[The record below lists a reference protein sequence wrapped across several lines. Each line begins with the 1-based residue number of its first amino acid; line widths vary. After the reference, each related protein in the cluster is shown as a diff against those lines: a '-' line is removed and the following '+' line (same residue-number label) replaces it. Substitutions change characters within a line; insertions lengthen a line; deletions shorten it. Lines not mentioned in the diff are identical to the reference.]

1 MSIDKIIVTNRS
13 ALQNKYG
20 SAGFKKI
27 QTAVKQLIAADK
39 KRKLSSLL
47 VFVDVPSVMKKA
59 KGKAVKDVTD
69 PEQFKN
75 AIDSLFNYYKPD
87 YIMLLGATDIIPHCR
102 FRIPIP
108 DDDDPFV
115 PSDVPYACEAPF
127 SRNAGDFIAP
137 GRVLGRLPDITGV
150 NDPTYL
156 IALIQN
162 SINWK
167 PLKSSVYK
175 NYFSLS
181 VKWWQKSTQISLK
194 NIFQDN
200 KKLELAPPN
209 AGPYT
214 KTDLSPMMHFFNCHG
229 GLRTSEFYGQ
239 PNENS
244 NSFPVCLE
252 SNMLDKKIS
261 YGTVT
266 AAECC
271 YGGLLYNPNRP
282 NKIHLPISN
291 TYLKNNAIAFV
302 GSTTAAYGPS
312 DSQGGADY
320 ITQYFLIAIQKGGA
334 STGRAFLEAQ
344 QRFVEKGDVKMDP
357 TDLKTII
364 QFLLLGDPSITP
376 IEDSPKTTPGKTP
389 VKSIMN
395 KDAHDTKE
403 RKERRLKLAEKSIYI
418 NNTSDAPVKI
428 EAPVRGTLK
437 TDIKKAL
444 RTYKFKDEKKMTYG
458 FKKGKRSKTKNIPI
472 DQNYRYHV
480 YSDLKK
486 GEVIDTL
493 RLLVIQEVN
502 NKVMEVKE
510 YVRR

>member
-1 MSIDKIIVTNRS
+1 
-13 ALQNKYG
+13 
-20 SAGFKKI
+20 
-27 QTAVKQLIAADK
+27 
-39 KRKLSSLL
+39 
-47 VFVDVPSVMKKA
+47 MKKA

-87 YIMLLGATDIIPHCR
+87 YTMLLGATDIIPYCR

-150 NDPTYL
+150 TDPTYL
-156 IALIQN
+156 LALIQN

-167 PLKSSVYK
+167 PLKSSAYK

-209 AGPYT
+209 EGPYS
-214 KTDLSPMMHFFNCHG
+214 KKDLSPMMHFFNCHG

-239 PNENS
+239 PNANS

-252 SNMLDKKIS
+252 SDMLDKKIS

-271 YGGLLYNPNRP
+271 YGSLLYNPNRP

-302 GSTTAAYGPS
+302 GATTAAYGPS

-364 QFLLLGDPSITP
+364 
-376 IEDSPKTTPGKTP
+376 

-418 NNTSDAPVKI
+418 NHTSDAPVKI

-480 YSDLKK
+480 YSNLKK

>member
-1 MSIDKIIVTNRS
+1 MSIDKIIITNRS

-27 QTAVKQLIAADK
+27 QTAVKHLIAADK
-39 KRKLSSLL
+39 KRNLSSLL
-47 VFVDVPSVMKKA
+47 VFVDDPSTMKKA
-59 KGKAVKDVTD
+59 RGKAIKDVTD
-69 PEQFKN
+69 PEQYKN
-75 AIDSLFNYYKPD
+75 AIDRLFNYYKPD

-137 GRVLGRLPDITGV
+137 GRVLGRLPDITGI

-156 IALIQN
+156 ISLIQN

-167 PLKSSVYK
+167 PLKSTAYK
-175 NYFSLS
+175 DYFSLS
-181 VKWWQKSTQISLK
+181 VKWWQKSTQVSLK

-200 KKLELAPPN
+200 KKLKLAPP
-209 AGPYT
+209 AEGPYT
-214 KTDLSPMMHFFNCHG
+214 KTDLRPMMHFLNCHG
-229 GLRTSEFYGQ
+229 GLRTSELYGQ
-239 PNENS
+239 PNEKS
-244 NSFPVCLE
+244 NSFPVCFE
-252 SNMLDKKIS
+252 SNMMDKKIS
-261 YGTVT
+261 YGTV
-266 AAECC
+266 AATECC

-282 NKIHLPISN
+282 NKIHLPIANS
-291 TYLKNNAIAFV
+291 YLKNNAIAFV

-320 ITQYFLIAIQKGGA
+320 IAQYFLIAIQKGGA
-334 STGRAFLEAQ
+334 SAGRAFLEAQ

-364 QFLLLGDPSITP
+364 QFLLLGDPSMTP
-376 IEDSPKTTPGKTP
+376 IEDSPKTTPGRTP

-395 KDAHDTKE
+395 KAAHDTKE
-403 RKERRLKLAEKSIYI
+403 RKERRLKLAEKSVYI
-418 NNTSDAPVKI
+418 NNTSDAPVRI
-428 EAPVRGTLK
+428 EAPVGGVLK

-458 FKKGKRSKTKNIPI
+458 FKKGKKSKTKNIPV

>member
-1 MSIDKIIVTNRS
+1 MDIDKIIISNRS

-27 QTAVKQLIAADK
+27 QSAIKKLVAADK
-39 KRKLSSLL
+39 KRNLKSKL
-47 VFVDVPSVMKKA
+47 VFVDDAVAMKQA
-59 KGKAVKDVTD
+59 KSKVVKDATD
-69 PEQFKN
+69 PEQYKT
-75 AIDSLFNYYKPD
+75 AIDSLFHFYTPD

-108 DDDDPFV
+108 DDDDTYI

-137 GRVLGRLPDITGV
+137 GRVLGRLPDITGA
-150 NDPTYL
+150 NDPAYI
-156 IALIQN
+156 IALIEN
-162 SINWK
+162 SIKWNS
-167 PLKSSVYK
+167 LKSSAYK

-181 VKWWQKSTQISLK
+181 VKWWQKSTQISLN
-194 NIFQDN
+194 NIFQN
-200 KKLELAPPN
+200 NNKLELAPPN
-209 AGPYT
+209 EGPYT
-214 KTDLSPMMHFFNCHG
+214 KADLSPMIHFFNCHG

-239 PNENS
+239 PSANS

-261 YGTVT
+261 YGTVA

-282 NKIHLPISN
+282 DKIHIPIAN
-291 TYLKNNAIAFV
+291 TYLQNNAIAFV
-302 GSTTAAYGPS
+302 GSTTAAYGPA

-320 ITQYFLIAIQKGGA
+320 ITQYFLIALQKGA

-376 IEDSPKTTPGKTP
+376 IEDNPKNTTGKTP
-389 VKSIMN
+389 VKTIMN
-395 KDAHDTKE
+395 KDAHDIKE
-403 RKERRLKLAEKSIYI
+403 RKERRLKLAKKSVYI
-418 NNTSDAPVKI
+418 NSTSDAPIKI
-428 EAPVRGTLK
+428 EAQVKGALK
-437 TDIKKAL
+437 TDIGKAL
-444 RTYKFKDEKKMTYG
+444 RAYQFKDEKKITYG
-458 FKKGKRSKTKNIPI
+458 FKKSRAKTKSMRVNQ
-472 DQNYRYHV
+472 DYRYHV
-480 YSDLKK
+480 YSDVKK
-486 GEVIDTL
+486 GEVLDTL
-493 RLLVIQEVN
+493 RLLVIQEVD

>member
-1 MSIDKIIVTNRS
+1 MSIDKIIITNRS

-27 QTAVKQLIAADK
+27 QTAVKHLIAADK
-39 KRKLSSLL
+39 KRNLSSLL
-47 VFVDVPSVMKKA
+47 VFVDDPSTMKKA
-59 KGKAVKDVTD
+59 RGKAIKDVTD
-69 PEQFKN
+69 PEQYKN
-75 AIDSLFNYYKPD
+75 AIDRLFNYYKPD

-137 GRVLGRLPDITGV
+137 GRVLGRLPDITGI

-156 IALIQN
+156 ISLIQN

-167 PLKSSVYK
+167 PLKSTAYK
-175 NYFSLS
+175 DYFSLS
-181 VKWWQKSTQISLK
+181 VKWWQKSTQVSLK

-200 KKLELAPPN
+200 KKLRLAPP
-209 AGPYT
+209 AEGPYT
-214 KTDLSPMMHFFNCHG
+214 KTDLRPMMHFLNCHG
-229 GLRTSEFYGQ
+229 GLRTSELYGQ
-239 PNENS
+239 PNEKS
-244 NSFPVCLE
+244 NSFPVCFE
-252 SNMLDKKIS
+252 SNMMDKKIS
-261 YGTVT
+261 YGTV
-266 AAECC
+266 AATECC

-282 NKIHLPISN
+282 NKIHLPIANS
-291 TYLKNNAIAFV
+291 YLKNNAIAFV

-320 ITQYFLIAIQKGGA
+320 IAQYFLIAIQKGGA

-364 QFLLLGDPSITP
+364 QFLLLGDPSMTP
-376 IEDSPKTTPGKTP
+376 IEDSPKTTPGRTP

-395 KDAHDTKE
+395 KAAHDTKE
-403 RKERRLKLAEKSIYI
+403 RKERRLKLAEKSVYI
-418 NNTSDAPVKI
+418 NNTSDAPVRI
-428 EAPVRGTLK
+428 EASVGGVLK

-458 FKKGKRSKTKNIPI
+458 FKKGKKSKTKNIPV

>member
-1 MSIDKIIVTNRS
+1 
-13 ALQNKYG
+13 
-20 SAGFKKI
+20 
-27 QTAVKQLIAADK
+27 
-39 KRKLSSLL
+39 
-47 VFVDVPSVMKKA
+47 
-59 KGKAVKDVTD
+59 
-69 PEQFKN
+69 
-75 AIDSLFNYYKPD
+75 
-87 YIMLLGATDIIPHCR
+87 
-102 FRIPIP
+102 
-108 DDDDPFV
+108 
-115 PSDVPYACEAPF
+115 
-127 SRNAGDFIAP
+127 
-137 GRVLGRLPDITGV
+137 
-150 NDPTYL
+150 
-156 IALIQN
+156 
-162 SINWK
+162 
-167 PLKSSVYK
+167 
-175 NYFSLS
+175 
-181 VKWWQKSTQISLK
+181 
-194 NIFQDN
+194 
-200 KKLELAPPN
+200 
-209 AGPYT
+209 
-214 KTDLSPMMHFFNCHG
+214 
-229 GLRTSEFYGQ
+229 
-239 PNENS
+239 
-244 NSFPVCLE
+244 
-252 SNMLDKKIS
+252 MLDTKIS

-271 YGGLLYNPNRP
+271 YGALLYNPNRP

-320 ITQYFLIAIQKGGA
+320 ITQYFLIAVQKGA
-334 STGRAFLEAQ
+334 STGRSFLEAQ

-403 RKERRLKLAEKSIYI
+403 RKERRLKLAEKSVYI

-428 EAPVRGTLK
+428 EASVRGDLK
-437 TDIKKAL
+437 NEIKKAL
-444 RTYKFKDEKKMTYG
+444 RTYKFKDEKKIIYG
-458 FKKGKRSKTKNIPI
+458 FKKGKRSKTKNIPMG
-472 DQNYRYHV
+472 QNYRYHV

-493 RLLVIQEVN
+493 RLLVIQDVN

>member
-1 MSIDKIIVTNRS
+1 MDIDKIIVTNRS

-27 QTAVKQLIAADK
+27 QAAVKQLIAADK
-39 KRKLSSLL
+39 KRNLSSLL
-47 VFVDVPSVMKKA
+47 VFADIASVMKKA
-59 KGKAVKDVTD
+59 KGKPVKDPTD

-75 AIDSLFNYYKPD
+75 AIDSLFNHYKPD
-87 YIMLLGATDIIPHCR
+87 YVMLLGATDIIPHCR

-108 DDDDPFV
+108 DDDDTFI
-115 PSDVPYACEAPF
+115 PSDVPYACETPF

-150 NDPTYL
+150 NDPSYL
-156 IALIQN
+156 ITLIQN

-167 PLKSSVYK
+167 PLKSSAYK

-181 VKWWQKSTQISLK
+181 VKWWKKSTQTSLM

-200 KKLELAPPN
+200 KKLELAPPTE
-209 AGPYT
+209 GPFT

-244 NSFPVCLE
+244 NSFPVCME

-334 STGRAFLEAQ
+334 STGRSFLEAQ

-376 IEDSPKTTPGKTP
+376 IEGSPKTTPGKTP

-395 KDAHDTKE
+395 KDAHETKE

-418 NNTSDAPVKI
+418 NSTSDAPVKI
-428 EAPVRGTLK
+428 EVPIRGKLK

-444 RTYKFKDEKKMTYG
+444 RIYKFKDEKKISYG
-458 FKKGKRSKTKNIPI
+458 FKKGRRGKAKNIPV
-472 DQNYRYHV
+472 DRNYRYHV

-493 RLLVIQEVN
+493 RLLVIQDVN

>member
-1 MSIDKIIVTNRS
+1 MSIDKIIITNRS

-27 QTAVKQLIAADK
+27 QTAVKHLIAADK
-39 KRKLSSLL
+39 KRNLSSLL
-47 VFVDVPSVMKKA
+47 VFVDDPSTMKKA
-59 KGKAVKDVTD
+59 RGKAIKDVTD
-69 PEQFKN
+69 PEQYKN
-75 AIDSLFNYYKPD
+75 AIDRLFNYYKPD

-137 GRVLGRLPDITGV
+137 GRVLGRLPDITGI

-156 IALIQN
+156 VSLIQN

-167 PLKSSVYK
+167 PLKSTAYK
-175 NYFSLS
+175 DYFSLS
-181 VKWWQKSTQISLK
+181 VKWWQKSTQVSLK

-200 KKLELAPPN
+200 KKLKLAPP
-209 AGPYT
+209 AEGPYT
-214 KTDLSPMMHFFNCHG
+214 KTDLRPMMHFLNCHG
-229 GLRTSEFYGQ
+229 GLRTSELYGQ
-239 PNENS
+239 PNEKS
-244 NSFPVCLE
+244 NSFPVCFE
-252 SNMLDKKIS
+252 SNMMDKKIS
-261 YGTVT
+261 YGTV
-266 AAECC
+266 AATECC

-282 NKIHLPISN
+282 NKIHLPIANS
-291 TYLKNNAIAFV
+291 YLKNNAIAFV

-320 ITQYFLIAIQKGGA
+320 IAQYFLIAIQKGGA
-334 STGRAFLEAQ
+334 SAGRAFLEAQ

-376 IEDSPKTTPGKTP
+376 IEDSPKTTPGRTP

-395 KDAHDTKE
+395 KAAHDTKE
-403 RKERRLKLAEKSIYI
+403 RKERRLKLAEKSVYI
-418 NNTSDAPVKI
+418 NNTSDAPVRI
-428 EAPVRGTLK
+428 EASVGGVLK

-458 FKKGKRSKTKNIPI
+458 FKKGKKSKTKNIPV

>member
-20 SAGFKKI
+20 SSGFKKI
-27 QTAVKQLIAADK
+27 QAAVSRLIAADK
-39 KRKLSSLL
+39 QRNLNSLL
-47 VFVDVPSVMKKA
+47 VFVDVASAMKKV
-59 KGKAVKDVTD
+59 KGKVVKDVTD
-69 PEQFKN
+69 GEQYKN
-75 AIDSLFNYYKPD
+75 AIDALFNYYKPD
-87 YIMLLGATDIIPHCR
+87 YIMLLGATDIVPHCR

-137 GRVLGRLPDITGV
+137 GRVLGRLPDVTGV

-156 IALIQN
+156 ITLIQN
-162 SINWK
+162 SVNWK
-167 PLKSSVYK
+167 PLKSSAYK
-175 NYFSLS
+175 NYFSVS

-200 KKLELAPPN
+200 KKLELAPP
-209 AGPYT
+209 AKGPYG

-244 NSFPVCLE
+244 NSFPVCME
-252 SNMLDKKIS
+252 SDMLDKKIS

-271 YGGLLYNPNRP
+271 YAGLLYNPNRP
-282 NKIHLPISN
+282 TKIHLPISN
-291 TYLKNNAIAFV
+291 TYLKNNAIAFA
-302 GSTTAAYGPS
+302 GSTTASYGPS

-320 ITQYFLIAIQKGGA
+320 ITQYFLIALQKGGA

-395 KDAHDTKE
+395 KEAHETKE
-403 RKERRLKLAEKSIYI
+403 RKERRLRLAEKSVYI
-418 NNTSDAPVKI
+418 NSTSDAPVKI
-428 EAPVRGTLK
+428 KAPVRGTLK
-437 TDIKKAL
+437 TDIQKAL

-458 FKKGKRSKTKNIPI
+458 FKKGKRSKTKKLALA
-472 DQNYRYHV
+472 QNYRYHV

-493 RLLVIQEVN
+493 RLLVIQDVN

>member
-1 MSIDKIIVTNRS
+1 MDIDKIIVTNRS

-27 QTAVKQLIAADK
+27 QAAVKQLIAADK
-39 KRKLSSLL
+39 KRNLTSLL
-47 VFVDVPSVMKKA
+47 VFADIASVMKKA
-59 KGKAVKDVTD
+59 KGKPVKDPTD

-75 AIDSLFNYYKPD
+75 AIDSLFNHYKPD

-108 DDDDPFV
+108 DDDDTFI
-115 PSDVPYACEAPF
+115 PSDVPYACETPF

-150 NDPTYL
+150 NDPSYL
-156 IALIQN
+156 ITLIQN

-167 PLKSSVYK
+167 PLKSSAYK

-181 VKWWQKSTQISLK
+181 VKWWKKSTQTSLM

-200 KKLELAPPN
+200 KKLELAPPTE
-209 AGPYT
+209 GPFT

-244 NSFPVCLE
+244 NSFPVCME

-334 STGRAFLEAQ
+334 STGRSFLEAQ

-376 IEDSPKTTPGKTP
+376 IEGSPKTTPGKTP

-395 KDAHDTKE
+395 KDAHETKE

-418 NNTSDAPVKI
+418 NSTSDAPVKI
-428 EAPVRGTLK
+428 EVPIRGKLK

-444 RTYKFKDEKKMTYG
+444 RIYKFKDEKKISYG
-458 FKKGKRSKTKNIPI
+458 FKKGRRGKAKNIPV
-472 DQNYRYHV
+472 DRNYRYHV

-493 RLLVIQEVN
+493 RLLVIQDVN

>member
-1 MSIDKIIVTNRS
+1 MSIDKIIITNRS

-27 QTAVKQLIAADK
+27 QTAVKHLIAADK
-39 KRKLSSLL
+39 KRNLSSLL
-47 VFVDVPSVMKKA
+47 VFVDDPSTMKKA
-59 KGKAVKDVTD
+59 RGKAIKDVTD
-69 PEQFKN
+69 PEQYKN
-75 AIDSLFNYYKPD
+75 AIDRLFNYYKPD

-137 GRVLGRLPDITGV
+137 GRVLGRLPDITGI

-156 IALIQN
+156 ISLIQN

-167 PLKSSVYK
+167 PLKSTAYK
-175 NYFSLS
+175 DYFSLS
-181 VKWWQKSTQISLK
+181 VKWWQKSTQVSLK

-200 KKLELAPPN
+200 KKLRLAPP
-209 AGPYT
+209 AEGPYT
-214 KTDLSPMMHFFNCHG
+214 KTDLRPMMHFLNCHG
-229 GLRTSEFYGQ
+229 GLRTSELYGQ
-239 PNENS
+239 PNEKS
-244 NSFPVCLE
+244 NSFPVCFE
-252 SNMLDKKIS
+252 SNMMDKKIS
-261 YGTVT
+261 YGTV
-266 AAECC
+266 AATECC

-282 NKIHLPISN
+282 NKIHLPIANS
-291 TYLKNNAIAFV
+291 YLKNNAIAFV

-320 ITQYFLIAIQKGGA
+320 IAQYFLIAIQKGGA

-376 IEDSPKTTPGKTP
+376 IEDSPKTTPGRTP

-395 KDAHDTKE
+395 KAAHDTKE
-403 RKERRLKLAEKSIYI
+403 RKERRLKLAEKSVYI
-418 NNTSDAPVKI
+418 NNTSDAPVRI
-428 EAPVRGTLK
+428 EASVGGVLK

-458 FKKGKRSKTKNIPI
+458 FKKGKKSKTKNIPV

>member
-1 MSIDKIIVTNRS
+1 MDIDKIIVTNRS

-27 QTAVKQLIAADK
+27 QAAVKQLIAADK
-39 KRKLSSLL
+39 KRNLTSLL
-47 VFVDVPSVMKKA
+47 VFADIASVMKKA
-59 KGKAVKDVTD
+59 KGKPVKDPTD

-75 AIDSLFNYYKPD
+75 AIDSLFNHYKPD

-108 DDDDPFV
+108 DDDDTFI
-115 PSDVPYACEAPF
+115 PSDVPYACETSF

-150 NDPTYL
+150 NDPSYL
-156 IALIQN
+156 ITLIQN

-167 PLKSSVYK
+167 PLKSSAYK

-181 VKWWQKSTQISLK
+181 VKWWKKSTQTSLM

-200 KKLELAPPN
+200 KKLELAPPTE
-209 AGPYT
+209 GPFT

-244 NSFPVCLE
+244 NSFPVCME

-334 STGRAFLEAQ
+334 STGRSFLEAQ

-376 IEDSPKTTPGKTP
+376 IEGSPKTTPGKTP

-395 KDAHDTKE
+395 KDAHETKE

-418 NNTSDAPVKI
+418 NSTSDAPVKI
-428 EAPVRGTLK
+428 EVPIRGKLK

-444 RTYKFKDEKKMTYG
+444 RIYKFKDEKKISYG
-458 FKKGKRSKTKNIPI
+458 FKKGRRGKAKNIPV
-472 DQNYRYHV
+472 DRNYRYHV

-493 RLLVIQEVN
+493 RLLVIQDVN

>member
-1 MSIDKIIVTNRS
+1 MSIDKIIITNRS

-27 QTAVKQLIAADK
+27 QTAVKHLIAADK
-39 KRKLSSLL
+39 KRNLSSLL
-47 VFVDVPSVMKKA
+47 VFVDDPSTMKKA
-59 KGKAVKDVTD
+59 RGKAIKDVTD
-69 PEQFKN
+69 PEQYKN
-75 AIDSLFNYYKPD
+75 AIDRLFNYYKPD

-137 GRVLGRLPDITGV
+137 GRVLGRLPDITGI

-156 IALIQN
+156 ISLIQN

-167 PLKSSVYK
+167 PLKSTAYK
-175 NYFSLS
+175 DYFSLS
-181 VKWWQKSTQISLK
+181 VKWWQKSTQVSLK

-200 KKLELAPPN
+200 KKLKLAPP
-209 AGPYT
+209 AEGPYT
-214 KTDLSPMMHFFNCHG
+214 KTDLRPMMHFLNCHG
-229 GLRTSEFYGQ
+229 GLRTSELYGQ
-239 PNENS
+239 PNEKS
-244 NSFPVCLE
+244 NSFPVCFE
-252 SNMLDKKIS
+252 SNMMDKKIS
-261 YGTVT
+261 YGTV
-266 AAECC
+266 AATECC

-282 NKIHLPISN
+282 NKIHLPIANS
-291 TYLKNNAIAFV
+291 YLKNNAIAFV

-320 ITQYFLIAIQKGGA
+320 IAQYFLIAIQKGGA

-364 QFLLLGDPSITP
+364 QFLLLGDPSMTP
-376 IEDSPKTTPGKTP
+376 IEDSPKTTPGRTP

-395 KDAHDTKE
+395 KAAHDTKE
-403 RKERRLKLAEKSIYI
+403 RKERRLKLAEKSVYI
-418 NNTSDAPVKI
+418 NNTSDAPVRI
-428 EAPVRGTLK
+428 EASVGGVLK

-458 FKKGKRSKTKNIPI
+458 FKKGKKSKTKNIPV

-486 GEVIDTL
+486 GEIIDTL

>member
-1 MSIDKIIVTNRS
+1 MSIDKIIITNRS

-27 QTAVKQLIAADK
+27 QTAVKHLIAADK
-39 KRKLSSLL
+39 KRNLSSLL
-47 VFVDVPSVMKKA
+47 VFVDDPSTMKKA
-59 KGKAVKDVTD
+59 RGKAIKDVTD
-69 PEQFKN
+69 PEQYKN
-75 AIDSLFNYYKPD
+75 AIDRLFNYYKPD

-137 GRVLGRLPDITGV
+137 GRVLGRLPDITGI

-156 IALIQN
+156 ISLIQN

-167 PLKSSVYK
+167 PLKSTAYK
-175 NYFSLS
+175 DYFSLS
-181 VKWWQKSTQISLK
+181 VKWWQKSTQVSLK

-200 KKLELAPPN
+200 KKLKLAPP
-209 AGPYT
+209 AEGPYT
-214 KTDLSPMMHFFNCHG
+214 KTDLRPMMHFLNCHG
-229 GLRTSEFYGQ
+229 GLRTSELYGQ
-239 PNENS
+239 PNEKS
-244 NSFPVCLE
+244 NSFPVCFE
-252 SNMLDKKIS
+252 SNMMDKKIS
-261 YGTVT
+261 YGTVA

-282 NKIHLPISN
+282 NKIHLPIANS
-291 TYLKNNAIAFV
+291 YLKNNAIAFV

-320 ITQYFLIAIQKGGA
+320 IAQYFLIAIQKGGA

-376 IEDSPKTTPGKTP
+376 IEDSPKTTPGRTP

-395 KDAHDTKE
+395 KAAHDTKE
-403 RKERRLKLAEKSIYI
+403 RKERRLKLAEKSVYI
-418 NNTSDAPVKI
+418 NNTSDAPVRI
-428 EAPVRGTLK
+428 EASVGGVLK

-458 FKKGKRSKTKNIPI
+458 FKKGKKSKTKNIPV

>member
-1 MSIDKIIVTNRS
+1 MDIDKIIVTNRS

-20 SAGFKKI
+20 SIGFNKI
-27 QTAVKQLIAADK
+27 QSAVKKLIAADK
-39 KRKLSSLL
+39 KRSLTTLL
-47 VFVDVPSVMKKA
+47 VFADVPSVMKKA
-59 KGKAVKDVTD
+59 KGKAVKDATD

-75 AIDSLFNYYKPD
+75 AIDSLFNHYKPD

-108 DDDDPFV
+108 DDDDTFV

-156 IALIQN
+156 ITLIQN

-167 PLKSSVYK
+167 PLKSSAYK

-181 VKWWQKSTQISLK
+181 VKWWKKSTQISLM
-194 NIFQDN
+194 NIFRDN
-200 KKLELAPPN
+200 KKLELAPPTE
-209 AGPYT
+209 GPFT
-214 KTDLSPMMHFFNCHG
+214 KKDLSPMMHFFNCHG
-229 GLRTSEFYGQ
+229 SLRASEFYGQ

-291 TYLKNNAIAFV
+291 SYLINNAIAFV
-302 GSTTAAYGPS
+302 GSTTSAYGPS

-334 STGRAFLEAQ
+334 STGRSFLEAQ
-344 QRFVEKGDVKMDP
+344 QRFIEKGDVKMDP
-357 TDLKTII
+357 MDLKTII

-376 IEDSPKTTPGKTP
+376 IEDTPKTTPGKTP

-395 KDAHDTKE
+395 KDAHEVKE
-403 RKERRLKLAEKSIYI
+403 RKERRLKLAEKSVYI
-418 NNTSDAPVKI
+418 NSTSDAPVRI
-428 EAPVRGTLK
+428 DSPVRGTLK

-444 RTYKFKDEKKMTYG
+444 RTYKFKDEKKITYG
-458 FKKGKRSKTKNIPI
+458 FKKGKKAKTKNIPI
-472 DQNYRYHV
+472 NRIYRYHV

>member
-1 MSIDKIIVTNRS
+1 MSTDKIIVTNRS

-27 QTAVKQLIAADK
+27 QTAVKHLVAADK
-39 KRKLSSLL
+39 KRNLNSLL
-47 VFVDVPSVMKKA
+47 VFVDDPSLMKKA

-69 PEQFKN
+69 PEQNKN
-75 AIDSLFNYYKPD
+75 AIDSLFKHYTPD

-127 SRNAGDFIAP
+127 SRNPGDFIAP

-150 NDPTYL
+150 NDPIYL
-156 IALIQN
+156 TALIQN

-167 PLKSSVYK
+167 PLKSSAYK

-200 KKLELAPPN
+200 KKLELAPPTE
-209 AGPYT
+209 GPYT
-214 KTDLSPMMHFFNCHG
+214 KADLNPMMHFINCHG

-244 NSFPVCLE
+244 NSFPVCME

-320 ITQYFLIAIQKGGA
+320 LTQYFLIAIQKGGA

-376 IEDSPKTTPGKTP
+376 IEDSPKATPGKTP

-395 KDAHDTKE
+395 KNEHDKKE
-403 RKERRLKLAEKSIYI
+403 RKERRLKLAKKSIYI
-418 NNTSDAPVKI
+418 NSTSDAPVRI
-428 EAPVRGTLK
+428 EAPVRGALK
-437 TDIKKAL
+437 ADIKKAL

-458 FKKGKRSKTKNIPI
+458 FKKGKKSKTKSIPI
-472 DQNYRYHV
+472 NQNYRYHV
-480 YSDLKK
+480 YGDLKK

-493 RLLVIQEVN
+493 RLLVIQEVD

>member
-1 MSIDKIIVTNRS
+1 LT
-13 ALQNKYG
+13 
-20 SAGFKKI
+20 
-27 QTAVKQLIAADK
+27 
-39 KRKLSSLL
+39 SLL
-47 VFVDVPSVMKKA
+47 VFADIASVMKKA
-59 KGKAVKDVTD
+59 KGKPVKDPTD

-75 AIDSLFNYYKPD
+75 AIDSLFNHYKPD

-108 DDDDPFV
+108 DDDDTFI
-115 PSDVPYACEAPF
+115 PSDVPYACETSF

-150 NDPTYL
+150 NDPSYL
-156 IALIQN
+156 ITLIQN

-167 PLKSSVYK
+167 PLKSSAYK

-181 VKWWQKSTQISLK
+181 VKWWKKSTQTSLM

-200 KKLELAPPN
+200 KKLELAPPTE
-209 AGPYT
+209 GPFT

-244 NSFPVCLE
+244 NSFPVCME

-334 STGRAFLEAQ
+334 STGRSFLEAQ

-376 IEDSPKTTPGKTP
+376 IEGSPKTTPGKTP

-395 KDAHDTKE
+395 KDAHETKE

-418 NNTSDAPVKI
+418 NSTSDAPVKI
-428 EAPVRGTLK
+428 EVPIRGKLK

-444 RTYKFKDEKKMTYG
+444 RIYKFKDEKKISYG
-458 FKKGKRSKTKNIPI
+458 FKKGRRGKAKNIPV
-472 DQNYRYHV
+472 DRNYRYHV

-493 RLLVIQEVN
+493 RLLVIQDVN

>member
-1 MSIDKIIVTNRS
+1 MSIDKIIITNRS

-27 QTAVKQLIAADK
+27 QTAVKHLIAADK
-39 KRKLSSLL
+39 KRNLSSLL
-47 VFVDVPSVMKKA
+47 VFVDDPSTMKKA
-59 KGKAVKDVTD
+59 RGKAIKDVTD
-69 PEQFKN
+69 PEQYKN
-75 AIDSLFNYYKPD
+75 AIDRLFNYYKPD

-137 GRVLGRLPDITGV
+137 GRVLGRLPDITGI

-156 IALIQN
+156 ISLIQN

-167 PLKSSVYK
+167 PLKSTAYK
-175 NYFSLS
+175 DYFSLS
-181 VKWWQKSTQISLK
+181 VKWWQKSTQVSLK

-200 KKLELAPPN
+200 KKLKLAPP
-209 AGPYT
+209 AEGPYT
-214 KTDLSPMMHFFNCHG
+214 KTDLRPMMHFLNCHG
-229 GLRTSEFYGQ
+229 GLRTSELYGQ
-239 PNENS
+239 PNEKS
-244 NSFPVCLE
+244 NSFPVCFE
-252 SNMLDKKIS
+252 SNMMDKKIS
-261 YGTVT
+261 YGTV
-266 AAECC
+266 AATECC

-282 NKIHLPISN
+282 NKIHLPIANS
-291 TYLKNNAIAFV
+291 YLKNNAIAFV

-320 ITQYFLIAIQKGGA
+320 IAQYFLIAIQKGGA
-334 STGRAFLEAQ
+334 SAGRAFLEAQ

-364 QFLLLGDPSITP
+364 QFLLLGDPSMTP
-376 IEDSPKTTPGKTP
+376 IEDSPKTTPGRTP

-395 KDAHDTKE
+395 KAAHDTKE
-403 RKERRLKLAEKSIYI
+403 RKERRLKLAEKSVYI
-418 NNTSDAPVKI
+418 NNTSDAPVRI
-428 EAPVRGTLK
+428 EASVGGVLK

-458 FKKGKRSKTKNIPI
+458 FKKGKKSKTKNIPV

>member
-1 MSIDKIIVTNRS
+1 MSIDKIIITNRS

-27 QTAVKQLIAADK
+27 QTAVKHLIAADK
-39 KRKLSSLL
+39 KRNLSSLL
-47 VFVDVPSVMKKA
+47 VFVDDPSTMKKA
-59 KGKAVKDVTD
+59 RGKAIKDVTD
-69 PEQFKN
+69 PEQYKN
-75 AIDSLFNYYKPD
+75 AIDRLFNYYKPD

-137 GRVLGRLPDITGV
+137 GRVLGRLPDITGI

-156 IALIQN
+156 ISLIQN

-167 PLKSSVYK
+167 PLKSTAYK
-175 NYFSLS
+175 DYFSLS
-181 VKWWQKSTQISLK
+181 VKWWQKSTQVSLK

-200 KKLELAPPN
+200 KKLRLAPP
-209 AGPYT
+209 AEGPYT
-214 KTDLSPMMHFFNCHG
+214 KTDLRPMMHFLNCHG
-229 GLRTSEFYGQ
+229 GLRTSELYGQ
-239 PNENS
+239 PNEKS
-244 NSFPVCLE
+244 NSFPVCFE
-252 SNMLDKKIS
+252 SNMMDKKIS
-261 YGTVT
+261 YGTV
-266 AAECC
+266 AATECC

-282 NKIHLPISN
+282 NKIHLPIANS
-291 TYLKNNAIAFV
+291 YLKNNAIAFV

-320 ITQYFLIAIQKGGA
+320 IAQYFLIAIQKGGA
-334 STGRAFLEAQ
+334 SAGRAFLEAQ

-364 QFLLLGDPSITP
+364 QFLLLGDPSMTP
-376 IEDSPKTTPGKTP
+376 IEDSPKTIPGRTP

-395 KDAHDTKE
+395 KAAHDTKE
-403 RKERRLKLAEKSIYI
+403 RKERRLKLAEKSVYI
-418 NNTSDAPVKI
+418 NNTSDAPVRI
-428 EAPVRGTLK
+428 EASVGGVLK

-458 FKKGKRSKTKNIPI
+458 FKKGKKSKTKNIPV